1 MENRIYVSI
10 PLDAL
15 IVSGITSDCAVQIS
29 AMDGAILIERCDD
42 DCEECCCDC
51 ICDECRAEFAGS
63 EDEQCSG
70 CSESSVKKEELQ
82 FLLKSVSESDSDTTM
97 FYHSPSRMTARYL
110 SDEKKSATTASTL
123 NKISRKISPLK
134 ISSTACQKK
143 NRETHFCI
151 FLCCGQ
157 KNLNNFLKSCIY
169 LCNFLCF

>member
-10 PLDAL
+10 PFDAL

-51 ICDECRAEFAGS
+51 ICDECRAELAES
-63 EDEQCSG
+63 EDEQCLKYT
-70 CSESSVKKEELQ
+70 ESSVKKEELQ
-82 FLLKSVSESDSDTTM
+82 SPVKSVSESDSDTTM

-110 SDEKKSATTASTL
+110 SGEKKSATTVTNL
-123 NKISRKISPLK
+123 QKNSRKITPLK
-134 ISSTACQKK
+134 ISSTACPSK
-143 NRETHFCI
+143 NREMHFCI

-157 KNLNNFLKSCIY
+157 KNRE
-169 LCNFLCF
+169 